1 MLGKRYNRDGVNRIF
16 DICREINEMP
26 VNRFVN
32 TAHVDFKGNSYE
44 RMVLGGGLMEGSEL
58 YNLGVTFK
66 YENGASDPARNKL
79 TLTAACSNWIQAS
92 PFRNGY

>member
-1 MLGKRYNRDGVNRIF
+1 
-16 DICREINEMP
+16 MP

-32 TAHVDFKGNSYE
+32 TGHVDFKGNSYE
-44 RMVLGGGLMEGSEL
+44 RMVLGEGLMEGSEL

-79 TLTAACSNWIQAS
+79 TLTAACSN
-92 PFRNGY
+92 